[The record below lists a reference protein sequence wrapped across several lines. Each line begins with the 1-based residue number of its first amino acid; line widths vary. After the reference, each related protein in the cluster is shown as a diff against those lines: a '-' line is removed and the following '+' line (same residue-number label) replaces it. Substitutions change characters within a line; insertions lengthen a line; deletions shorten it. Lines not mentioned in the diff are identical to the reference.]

1 MITIDRL
8 SLRGEGLGNGITVA
22 RALPG
27 EVVEGDIDDSRIA
40 APHIV
45 TPSADRVSAPCR
57 HYRTCGGCA
66 LMHASDGFVA
76 GWKQSVVA
84 EALRAQGLEAQFLP
98 LITSPPGSRR
108 RATLAGRRLRSGAL
122 VGFHGRATD
131 TLTAIPDCHLL
142 DPALIATLPALEA
155 LVAEGGS
162 RTAEMR
168 LTMTAYEQGVEVAV
182 QGGKPLDK
190 ALRIALPGIAA
201 RHRLARLVW
210 GDEVLVQE
218 APPTLTFGRARVSP
232 PPGAF
237 LQATPQ
243 GEAALVAA
251 VRGIVGDAR
260 RVADLFAGCGT
271 FALSLAET
279 AEVRAVEG
287 AAPLLAAL
295 SLGWRNAQGLKRIT
309 TETRDLVRRPLLPDE
324 LARLDA
330 VVIDPPRGGAEAQ
343 VAEIARAG
351 VPILAHVSCNPVTF
365 AREARSLVQTGYRLG
380 AVQVVDQFRW
390 SSHVE
395 LVAGFVRP

>member
-8 SLRGEGLGNGITVA
+8 SLRGEGLGNGVTVA

-27 EVVEGDIDDSRIA
+27 EVVEGDIVDNRIA
-40 APHIV
+40 SPRIV
-45 TPSADRVSAPCR
+45 TPSTDRVSAPCR

-76 GWKQSVVA
+76 GWKQSVAA
-84 EALRAQGLEAQFLP
+84 EALRAQGLEAEFLP
-98 LITSPPGSRR
+98 TITSPPGSRR
-108 RATLAGRRLRSGAL
+108 RATLAGRRLKSGAL

-131 TLTAIPDCHLL
+131 TLTAIPDCRLL
-142 DPALIATLPALEA
+142 DPALLATLPALEA

-162 RTAEMR
+162 RSAEMR
-168 LTMTAYEQGVEVAV
+168 LTVTAYEQGVEVAV
-182 QGGKPLDK
+182 QGGKPLDT
-190 ALRIALPGIAA
+190 ALRVALPGIAA
-201 RHRLARLVW
+201 QHRLVRLVW

-243 GEAALVAA
+243 GEAALVVA
-251 VRGIVGDAR
+251 VRGIVGEAR

-279 AEVRAVEG
+279 AEVHAVEG

-295 SLGWRNAQGLKRIT
+295 SLGWRNASGLKRVT
-309 TETRDLVRRPLLPDE
+309 TETRDLFRRPLQPDE
-324 LARLDA
+324 LAGFDA
-330 VVIDPPRGGAEAQ
+330 VVIDPPRAGAQAQ
-343 VAEIARAG
+343 VAMLAQAR
-351 VPILAHVSCNPVTF
+351 VPVIAHVSCSPATF
-365 AREARSLVQTGYRLG
+365 AREARTLVEAGYRLG
-380 AVQVVDQFRW
+380 HVQIVDQFRW

-395 LVAGFVRP
+395 LVTGFVRD